1 MRLDDTKKLFIG
13 QIAVGLCSLI
23 ATVFIAR
30 YVGPAMFGF
39 CASSILIA
47 SVILDLI
54 DFGSC
59 SWSAREL
66 ANGGISKRQ
75 YLEIM
80 RKQTRKAL
88 LITTLAPFLILFSP
102 SNFEMVFLFLF
113 YPALWLRTNYIQQF
127 LIVHERIKEAI
138 SLQLLERLFW
148 LIYIMASVLEVDK
161 ITIFVIPIL
170 LGLLVHGL
178 LGTKLIMNEKESSG
192 EGFNDTE
199 NTDNNFSNLKNF
211 GLISVISNIGNLDG
225 AVVATAST
233 LAESGNYNL
242 AVRFRNPIQ
251 LSFQVF
257 SARLRP
263 VAARKNKIEIATLFR
278 SNQTFLVYG
287 ILGIIVLSAFAY
299 KAATV
304 LFGDSFVGLNL
315 VLSMGLLCSIP
326 NGISVICASFLI
338 SAGFEDFIAKASLN
352 YVFASLTGIGIA
364 AYFFGSFGAIF
375 FSLMTGILLSMILV
389 KKSLKE
395 FSILI

>member
-102 SNFEMVFLFLF
+102 PNFEMVFLFLF

-287 ILGIIVLSAFAY
+287 SLGIIVLSAFAY

-326 NGISVICASFLI
+326 NLKFLKSFI
-338 SAGFEDFIAKASLN
+338 E
-352 YVFASLTGIGIA
+352 
-364 AYFFGSFGAIF
+364 
-375 FSLMTGILLSMILV
+375 LL
-389 KKSLKE
+389 K
-395 FSILI
+395 